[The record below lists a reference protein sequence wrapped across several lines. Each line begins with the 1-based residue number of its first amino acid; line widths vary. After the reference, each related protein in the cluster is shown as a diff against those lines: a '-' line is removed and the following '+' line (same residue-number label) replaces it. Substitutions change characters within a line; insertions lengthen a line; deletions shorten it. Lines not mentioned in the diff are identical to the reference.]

1 MLLYTIC
8 KSRKCVL
15 LFRINLRAF
24 YRQCRV
30 ATPLSILLQM
40 ASSSGRGRRRLQSV
54 CEEIGETTRHIS
66 IRVCEHLVSD
76 KASHVYKHLQS
87 SGTCHDSSSAETFT
101 ILDSAT
107 SSVQVKIK
115 EALYIKWEFPTPN
128 QKLRH
133 LDLSLSF

>member
-1 MLLYTIC
+1 MDRSIMKIYQQYFLANVILF
-8 KSRKCVL
+8 CVFMFIHL
-15 LFRINLRAF
+15 INSHVPAEMPAILVRPLATLFST
-24 YRQCRV
+24 CV
-30 ATPLSILLQM
+30 
-40 ASSSGRGRRRLQSV
+40 GK
-54 CEEIGETTRHIS
+54 
-66 IRVCEHLVSD
+66 HLVSD
-76 KASHVYKHLQS
+76 KALHIYKHLQS
-87 SGTCHDSSSAETFT
+87 SGTRHDSSSTESFT